1 MSQFITSARLKPSED
16 KQERQAKQRKMLSD
30 AVSGLKTIAGI
41 AQDVTKVV
49 DPGLPG
55 LQPVLTGLIY
65 ALDAIQVSDH
75 IHTDSPPNFRQRQL
89 RKIYRISNNYWRES
103 SNWWRILRNT
113 SKEPVLPQ
121 SLKDW
126 SAFQGKSSP
135 VFKYMICINKLSR
148 SFDEITRELREIANR
163 HPIKRF
169 LGHSNDASAISNIIQ
184 EITWKFQSLTVG
196 V

>member
-1 MSQFITSARLKPSED
+1 MSTSAQLKPSKD

-121 SLKDW
+121 SLKDG
-126 SAFQGKSSP
+126 SVFQGKSSP
-135 VFKYMICINKLSR
+135 VFKYMICINKLGR
-148 SFDEITRELREIANR
+148 SFDKATQELREIANR
-163 HPIKRF
+163 SFAKR
-169 LGHSNDASAISNIIQ
+169 LLRHSNDASAISNIIQ
-184 EITWKFQSLTVG
+184 EITWKLQSLTVG

>member
-1 MSQFITSARLKPSED
+1 MSTSAQLKPSKD

-103 SNWWRILRNT
+103 SN
-113 SKEPVLPQ
+113 
-121 SLKDW
+121 
-126 SAFQGKSSP
+126 
-135 VFKYMICINKLSR
+135 
-148 SFDEITRELREIANR
+148 
-163 HPIKRF
+163 
-169 LGHSNDASAISNIIQ
+169 
-184 EITWKFQSLTVG
+184 
-196 V
+196 